1 MDGKRPI
8 DLLIG
13 PEGGF
18 DLNEV
23 SFAREKLGAE
33 SVSLGPGSEFELQPG
48 GASFRDPK
56 GGTGAIYH
64 RYGYRGN
71 D

>member
-33 SVSLGPGSEFELQPG
+33 SVSLGPRILRAETAVIAAFTLVLG
-48 GASFRDPK
+48 
-56 GGTGAIYH
+56 
-64 RYGYRGN
+64 
-71 D
+71 